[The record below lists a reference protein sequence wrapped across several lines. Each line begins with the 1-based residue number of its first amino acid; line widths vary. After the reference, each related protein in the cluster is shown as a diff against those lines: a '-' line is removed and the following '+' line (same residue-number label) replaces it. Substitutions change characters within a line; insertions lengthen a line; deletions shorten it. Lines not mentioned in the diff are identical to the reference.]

1 MTSAPPTTLGSY
13 IRAKRTAAEMNQT
26 RLGELIEQPQHVVS
40 EYELDKRTPGPRT
53 LALLAEHLPGADA
66 AELLALI
73 PGPR

>member
-1 MTSAPPTTLGSY
+1 MTSAQPITLGMY
-13 IRAKRTAAEMNQT
+13 IRRKRTDAEMNQT
-26 RLGELIEQPQHVVS
+26 ALGELIEQPQHVVS
-40 EYELDKRTPGPRT
+40 AYEMDRRTPGART